1 MSFLLARVMQKSKKG
16 AVSIRY
22 ALIVILFLSFFIP
35 SVLCAGQ
42 PTGPGVTVLIYHRFG
57 EDRYPTTNVSAERFR
72 EQLAYLMMNN
82 YQVISLSDLVS
93 AIEHKT
99 PLPDKAVVITIDDG
113 YRSFYDA
120 GWPILQSFGYP
131 FTVFLYVKGIDSGS
145 QAYMTWDQVREVKKQ
160 GGDFQDHSYS
170 HNRMADTPKGL
181 DEAGYRAWIRDDLH
195 KGAQIV
201 EKNLGHKAQFL
212 AIPYGEYNTIVQE
225 EAGKLG
231 YEAIMSQDSGSIS
244 LETDLNSIPR
254 EAILGNE
261 WSTMKHF
268 EEVLNR
274 IDMPVT
280 VMEPP
285 PAPLKSAQVKRFG
298 AFLLYPDRYEPN
310 SLGIYVSGLGWRR
323 ASVDGDFMYI
333 DNNRPLQRH
342 VNRVTVSGKDRK
354 SGRLAMRTWMIVR
367 PD

>member
-1 MSFLLARVMQKSKKG
+1 MQKSKKN
-16 AVSIRY
+16 AFSVSY
-22 ALIVILFLSFFIP
+22 TLIIILFLLFSLP
-35 SVLCAGQ
+35 SVIRAGEAA
-42 PTGPGVTVLIYHRFG
+42 GPGVTVLIYHRFG
-57 EDRYPTTNVSAERFR
+57 EDKYPTTNISAERFR

-93 AIEHKT
+93 AIEHRT

-113 YRSFYDA
+113 YRSVYDVA
-120 GWPILQSFGYP
+120 WPILQSFGYP
-131 FTVFLYVKGIDSGS
+131 FTVFLYVKGVDSGS
-145 QAYMTWDQVREVKKQ
+145 HAYMTWDQVREMQKQ

-170 HNRMADTPKGL
+170 HYRMADRPKGL
-181 DEAGYRAWIRDDLH
+181 DETGYRAWIREDLR
-195 KGAQIV
+195 KGAQIL
-201 EKNLGHKAQFL
+201 EKNLGHKAQFF

-225 EAGKLG
+225 EARKLG
-231 YEAIMSQDSGSIS
+231 YAAIMSQDPGSIS

-254 EAILGNE
+254 EPILGNE

-285 PAPLKSAQVKRFG
+285 PAPLKSAVVKRFG
-298 AFLLYPDRYEPN
+298 ATLLYPDRYEPT
-310 SLGIYVSGLGWRR
+310 SLGIYISDLGWHR
-323 ASVDGDFMYI
+323 ASVDKGFVFI

-342 VNRVTVSGKDRK
+342 VNRVTVSGRDKK